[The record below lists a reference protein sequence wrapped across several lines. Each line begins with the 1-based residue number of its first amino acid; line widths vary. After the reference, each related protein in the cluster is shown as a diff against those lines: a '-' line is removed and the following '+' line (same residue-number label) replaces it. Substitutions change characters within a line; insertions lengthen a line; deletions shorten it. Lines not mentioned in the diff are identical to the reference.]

1 MATYTNVRMKA
12 DSPEGIWWQNQTDRD
27 YAMQV
32 LIQLANQKYGTNTD
46 LKKYSLEKMI
56 DQQTENTQIAA
67 KNDVI
72 SSSKEELDKQEQEK
86 LQKEIKP
93 LVKEKPDYN
102 DGINQPS
109 YKDGINQQSNIT
121 SDDTQPPTIKKL
133 PDQKNDVSQ
142 ALFGDDNEEN
152 TNTSNKEKE
161 FKPGGFRD
169 RL

>member
-56 DQQTENTQIAA
+56 DQQTGNTQIST

-93 LVKEKPDYN
+93 LVKKKPDYN
-102 DGINQPS
+102 
-109 YKDGINQQSNIT
+109 DGINQQSNIT

-142 ALFGDDNEEN
+142 ALFGNDNEEN
-152 TNTSNKEKE
+152 TDTSNKEKE

>member
-56 DQQTENTQIAA
+56 DQHTETNETET
-67 KNDVI
+67 KNNVI
-72 SSSKEELDKQEQEK
+72 SSSKEELNKQEQER
-86 LQKEIKP
+86 LQKEINP

-102 DGINQPS
+102 DGINQQ
-109 YKDGINQQSNIT
+109 NNIT
-121 SDDTQPPTIKKL
+121 SDDTQPLTIKKL

>member
-56 DQQTENTQIAA
+56 DQQSGNTQIAT
-67 KNDVI
+67 KKDVI
-72 SSSKEELDKQEQEK
+72 SSSKEELDKQEQER

-93 LVKEKPDYN
+93 LVKESP
-102 DGINQPS
+102 G

>member
-56 DQQTENTQIAA
+56 DQQTGNTQIST

-93 LVKEKPDYN
+93 LVIKKPDYN
-102 DGINQPS
+102 
-109 YKDGINQQSNIT
+109 DGINQQSNIT

-142 ALFGDDNEEN
+142 ALFGNDNEEN
-152 TNTSNKEKE
+152 TDTSNKEKE

>member
-32 LIQLANQKYGTNTD
+32 LVQLANQKYGTNTD

-56 DQQTENTQIAA
+56 DQQTGNTQIAA

-72 SSSKEELDKQEQEK
+72 SSSKEELDKQEQER

-102 DGINQPS
+102 N
-109 YKDGINQQSNIT
+109 GINQQNSIT
-121 SDDTQPPTIKKL
+121 PDDTQPLTIKKL
-133 PDQKNDVSQ
+133 PDQKNNDVSQ
-142 ALFGDDNEEN
+142 ALFGDDNEKK
-152 TNTSNKEKE
+152 TGTPNKEKE

>member
-56 DQQTENTQIAA
+56 DQQTGNTQIAT
-67 KNDVI
+67 KKDVI
-72 SSSKEELDKQEQEK
+72 SSSKEELDKQEQER

-93 LVKEKPDYN
+93 LVKESP
-102 DGINQPS
+102 G

>member
-56 DQQTENTQIAA
+56 DQHTGNTQPTA
-67 KNDVI
+67 KADVI
-72 SSSKEELDKQEQEK
+72 SNSKEELDKQEQER
-86 LQKEIKP
+86 LQKETQP
-93 LVKEKPDYN
+93 LTKIDN
-102 DGINQPS
+102 NH
-109 YKDGINQQSNIT
+109 GINQQINT
-121 SDDTQPPTIKKL
+121 SPETTQPPTIKKL
-133 PDQKNDVSQ
+133 PDEKNDVSQ
-142 ALFGDDNEEN
+142 ALFGDDNEDN
-152 TNTSNKEKE
+152 TNTPNKEKE